1 MSLFVFCCSVLAACS
16 QKGEGILKS
25 KRSKKKG
32 RGVSPMRTMQQM
44 RPKAAPLCY
53 VERSSSI
60 SRERESGEAGM
71 CCRPSLLCQL
81 AAIVYRNPFQDCL
94 NRQLQR
100 WLTQDLS
107 DNSKETNGNNEI
119 HHTAARHPTH
129 RLGPYATSK
138 SNLSRQLSGNALQS
152 HTRTNKN
159 CL

>member
-1 MSLFVFCCSVLAACS
+1 
-16 QKGEGILKS
+16 
-25 KRSKKKG
+25 
-32 RGVSPMRTMQQM
+32 MRTMQQM

-53 VERSSSI
+53 VERPSSI

-119 HHTAARHPTH
+119 HHTAARHPTPMLH
-129 RLGPYATSK
+129 TDSDLMRRRNQTFQDSFQEMRSRATPEQTRIVFE
-138 SNLSRQLSGNALQS
+138 NL
-152 HTRTNKN
+152 
-159 CL
+159 